1 MIGQKDGIFN
11 KEINTMIVLKFLGP
25 DGKFGFTE
33 ANNPSDAVKMA
44 KCYKQ
49 YGYRL
54 LNHYRS
60 FKEEK

>member
-1 MIGQKDGIFN
+1 MMII
-11 KEINTMIVLKFLGP
+11 LKFLGP
-25 DGKFGFTE
+25 DGKIGFTE

-44 KCYKQ
+44 KIYKQ

-60 FKEEK
+60 FKEGK